1 MSCPS
6 VSALKKKV
14 IEKVVKKYKSLDKKK
29 FPFELTKKNLTKE
42 INKVK
47 SKEFLNTLGSAEN
60 SCAIRGGRYG
70 KRGGG
75 LITWLLYCF
84 CVLNEEEDFIG
95 GLFYEDC
102 YDMVYGDD
110 AIAATPAVSPAAQPE
125 VVTAAAPS
133 AAPSSAEDLYEA
145 YSGSPTPEEVDA
157 MSSEDYANYINS
169 LGGGRRKRKSRKK
182 RRKTKRKSHKK
193 RRKTK
198 RRGKNSR
205 KKRGKGNSANPFG
218 RSGGRRK
225 TKRRR

>member
-1 MSCPS
+1 MSCPT

-14 IEKVVKKYKSLDKKK
+14 IEKLVKKYKSLDKKK

-47 SKEFLNTLGSAEN
+47 SKKFLNTLGSAKN

-70 KRGGG
+70 KRGGLLGG
-75 LITWLLYCF
+75 LITWLVYIICII
-84 CVLNEEEDFIG
+84 NQPDDFIDHVITD
-95 GLFYEDC
+95 YPDC
-102 YDMVYGDD
+102 YDLAFGDN
-110 AIAATPAVSPAAQPE
+110 APAAVPATVPAERPE

-133 AAPSSAEDLYEA
+133 PAEDLPQA
-145 YSGSPTPEEVDA
+145 HARLPTPEEVDA

-182 RRKTKRKSHKK
+182 TRRKGRKTKRKSR
-193 RRKTK
+193 RRK
-198 RRGKNSR
+198 SR
-205 KKRGKGNSANPFG
+205 KKG
-218 RSGGRRK
+218 RKRK